1 MIVIVRNKVGHQS
14 TIVPSKYLQIK
25 KKTKGSTTISMNKN
39 VNTNYGGKVSFGIR
53 IHEQSSDK
61 ESMPSGSSG
70 FPQLGVGEKDGFEE
84 RYLRIP
90 RDGLQINNKL
100 NNEFDDWVK

>member
-1 MIVIVRNKVGHQS
+1 MN
-14 TIVPSKYLQIK
+14 TI
-25 KKTKGSTTISMNKN
+25 

-53 IHEQSSDK
+53 IHQQSSDK
-61 ESMPSGSSG
+61 ESMPSRSSG

-100 NNEFDDWVK
+100 NNEFIDWVK

>member
-1 MIVIVRNKVGHQS
+1 MN
-14 TIVPSKYLQIK
+14 TI
-25 KKTKGSTTISMNKN
+25 

-53 IHEQSSDK
+53 IHQQSSDK
-61 ESMPSGSSG
+61 ESMPSG

-100 NNEFDDWVK
+100 NNEFIDWVK